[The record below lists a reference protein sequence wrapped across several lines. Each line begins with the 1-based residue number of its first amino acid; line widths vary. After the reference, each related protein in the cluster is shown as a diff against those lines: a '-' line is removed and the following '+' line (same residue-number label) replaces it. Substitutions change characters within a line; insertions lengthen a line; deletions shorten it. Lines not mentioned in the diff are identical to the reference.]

1 MKNIKTDFT
10 LLEKIIVAMVMI
22 IAFLGL
28 TQYSAMF
35 EKSRLVI
42 AKMGI
47 DNIRRF
53 GQEYYLKNN
62 SLENLQ
68 DNDVGVDNICTST
81 NFYRY
86 WIRTGQAPGQVDIIA
101 TRCTS
106 GGKIP
111 NGIRQY
117 NLYLRC
123 DYGTG
128 QDAWHCNYQ
137 DDSSACFGLSP

>member
-62 SLENLQ
+62 SPEP
-68 DNDVGVDNICTST
+68 VKTEGEVIE
-81 NFYRY
+81 
-86 WIRTGQAPGQVDIIA
+86 
-101 TRCTS
+101 
-106 GGKIP
+106 
-111 NGIRQY
+111 
-117 NLYLRC
+117 
-123 DYGTG
+123 
-128 QDAWHCNYQ
+128 
-137 DDSSACFGLSP
+137 